1 MYPKQGGA
9 QFKNFDS
16 TNINVENQKTIRVK
30 NFGNNDNGND
40 RISLERRGS
49 NFIFLTF
56 NQYEIQNNNQIK
68 RRACEIIIENIKCS
82 SVYTDM
88 IVEGSRVSSTLPS
101 TIQTKLSEGMNSPN
115 GNDWFIPR

>member
-88 IVEGSRVSSTLPS
+88 IVEGSRVGEVNSTNLGRA
-101 TIQTKLSEGMNSPN
+101 LDPN
-115 GNDWFIPR
+115 IKDVSVFNFR